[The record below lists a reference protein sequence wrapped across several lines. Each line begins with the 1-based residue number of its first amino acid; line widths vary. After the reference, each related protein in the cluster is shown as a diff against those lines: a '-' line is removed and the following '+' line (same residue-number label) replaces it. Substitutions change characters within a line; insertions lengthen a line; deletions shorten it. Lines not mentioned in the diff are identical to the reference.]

1 MMLDNAQGLRS
12 IRHGCL
18 SIQIFCLTISSAQYV
33 AQYLFV
39 LPRKPRDGLRSHFPF
54 SFSNSR
60 QYALIRM
67 FSFKKTVD
75 EPLPISFL
83 LTQSIR
89 DETWHFEV
97 KRKIGVNVLQLL
109 ADAAAKAFVPSEA
122 EKYWECKRRGRTHM
136 GGGIYTRMGHPHGRI
151 YSQRDIDMRTE
162 GTYTRKG
169 HKCRGI

>member
-1 MMLDNAQGLRS
+1 
-12 IRHGCL
+12 
-18 SIQIFCLTISSAQYV
+18 
-33 AQYLFV
+33 
-39 LPRKPRDGLRSHFPF
+39 
-54 SFSNSR
+54 
-60 QYALIRM
+60 M

-136 GGGIYTRMGHPHGRI
+136 GGGGNIYTDGTSTRK
-151 YSQRDIDMRTE
+151 DILTE
-162 GTYTRKG
+162 GYRHAHRG
-169 HKCRGI
+169 HIHTEGS